1 MTALENSAGVGLT
14 GEELGHKK
22 IENMATASHRHLP
35 DMSASLNDTSSHCAP
50 LSDLWG
56 LQHPSKLYSAASSAP
71 ASSVPASSASPA
83 LGATVS
89 QQRLGG
95 SPPGSSKGFSSL
107 WSQPAALRHADS
119 ISSVG
124 AVGSPVVAPVGSAHG
139 PVGVPSGAPSN
150 SVPVTAPGAQAPVP
164 PILNLTPSNSPTYQT
179 GATVAQFSPGIW
191 GPRPGTAGFA
201 GKTGAPIFQPQN
213 RYFWDSPGLK
223 PVSAAAVGAVPT
235 TTQLPSS
242 SGAGVAPAGA
252 APNGAATGNQG
263 HSHRVNRSSNTNSR
277 PTKKNGRPSTNTEL
291 YKTELCASY
300 MSTGGNCPYGEKCQF
315 AHGREELKAVDR
327 PPKWRSKP
335 CQNWVKTGSCSY
347 NERCCFR
354 HDVAAVSTP

>member
-1 MTALENSAGVGLT
+1 
-14 GEELGHKK
+14 
-22 IENMATASHRHLP
+22 MATASHRHLP

-71 ASSVPASSASPA
+71 AAAVPTASASPA
-83 LGATVS
+83 LSAGVS
-89 QQRLGG
+89 QPRLGG
-95 SPPGSSKGFSSL
+95 SPPGTNKGFSSL
-107 WSQPAALRHADS
+107 WSQPGPLRHADS
-119 ISSVG
+119 IPSVG
-124 AVGSPVVAPVGSAHG
+124 AVGSPVVAPVGSVPGA
-139 PVGVPSGAPSN
+139 VGVPPGVAPNSMPVAASSG
-150 SVPVTAPGAQAPVP
+150 PGGAP
-164 PILNLTPSNSPTYQT
+164 PILNLTPSNSPTYQA
-179 GATVAQFSPGIW
+179 GNTVAQFSPGIW
-191 GPRPGTAGFA
+191 GPRPGSTGFA

-223 PVSAAAVGAVPT
+223 PVSAVGAVPASS
-235 TTQLPSS
+235 QLPST
-242 SGAGVAPAGA
+242 AGGTAVPTGSP
-252 APNGAATGNQG
+252 PNGVPSGQQAQAQA
-263 HSHRVNRSSNTNSR
+263 HRVNRSSNTNSR
-277 PTKKNGRPSTNTEL
+277 PAKKNGRPSTNTEL

-354 HDVAAVSTP
+354 HDVPAAAAP